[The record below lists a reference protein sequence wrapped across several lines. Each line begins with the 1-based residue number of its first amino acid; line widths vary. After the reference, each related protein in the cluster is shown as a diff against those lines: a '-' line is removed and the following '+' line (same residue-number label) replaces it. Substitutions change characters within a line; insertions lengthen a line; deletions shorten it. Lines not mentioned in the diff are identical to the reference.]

1 MRETELTPRKM
12 AILEAIVK
20 YHIAT
25 GEPVGSKWL
34 TGVLENA
41 PSSATLRNEMSDLC
55 SLGFLAQPHTSAGRI
70 PTSKGYEFYV
80 SRLMSEDSLPESL
93 KETIDNELKMAS
105 QDTETLTRAAAE
117 ILSNITGLPVFYAT
131 LSDDSVALKRVE
143 IMPIGAHLLMLVAF
157 TSDGRTGNK
166 LLKTSANFDSEAVKR
181 FSLLIKTNVEGKTLN
196 ELTVGNLQNVFLK
209 SGIDALDF
217 LPLVSAFVQMIRDI
231 GKSDINLCGEHNLYL
246 SDASSDEFISFMDKK
261 EGILS
266 IVERPIN
273 EATVIFGSDTG
284 YSALLGRCLAVAP
297 FGTKDFPLGRI
308 GVIGSTRMSYDR
320 ILPSVAFI
328 AARLCEHMNE
338 IFD

>member
-1 MRETELTPRKM
+1 M

-55 SLGFLAQPHTSAGRI
+55 TLGFLAQPHTSAGRI

-80 SRLMSEDSLPESL
+80 SRLMCQDSLPDSL
-93 KETIDNELKMAS
+93 KETIDEQLKMAS
-105 QDTETLTRAAAE
+105 QDTETLTRAAAQ
-117 ILSNITGLPVFYAT
+117 ILSHITGLPAFYAN

-143 IMPIGAHLLMLVAF
+143 VMPMGAHLLMLVAF
-157 TSDGRTGNK
+157 TTDGRTGNK
-166 LLKTSANFDSEAVKR
+166 LLKTNRYFDSEAIKR
-181 FSLLIKTNVEGKTLN
+181 FTALIKSGVEGKTLN
-196 ELTVGNLQNVFLK
+196 ELTVGNLQNIFLR
-209 SGIDALDF
+209 SSADALDF
-217 LPLVSAFVQMIRDI
+217 LSLASAFAQMIKDI

-246 SDASSDEFISFMDKK
+246 SDSSPAEFISFMNRK

-266 IVERPIN
+266 IVERPLGQ
-273 EATVIFGSDTG
+273 ATVIFGSDTG
-284 YSALLGRCLAVAP
+284 YSALMGRCLAVAP

-308 GVIGSTRMSYDR
+308 GVIGSQRMSYDR
-320 ILPSVAFI
+320 ILPSVAYV
-328 AARLCEHMNE
+328 AKRLSELMNE
-338 IFD
+338 NFE